1 MSKITLHQRFFEA
14 AQIDLDSSK
23 ALIDKGLFQPAIYHL
38 QQAYEKSIK
47 AYFIF
52 KEVKFNNTPEATVY
66 DNILKLGHDTEESTI
81 ALLKDFADLE
91 IRDIESQLPG
101 ADANRRVALQNKINV
116 LQNKI
121 NSHKSSLDRYVQRI
135 DLRTNFIKNVP
146 NYSQLVK
153 EKYDG
158 YLNSKISTSKQP
170 EMNFFA
176 TISSMANLYPC
187 FYKMELVTRYPL
199 KEFAYDNLNLL
210 TNLGQSCQSLVE
222 MLQELISL
230 ISPDLR

>member
-1 MSKITLHQRFFEA
+1 MQKKVAFFEA
-14 AQIDLDSSK
+14 AQIYLDAAK
-23 ALIDKGLFQPAIYHL
+23 VLIDRGLFQPVIYHL
-38 QQAYEKSIK
+38 QQAYEKSMK
-47 AYFIF
+47 AYFVF
-52 KEVKFNNTPEATVY
+52 KEVKFKNTPEATVY
-66 DNILKLGHDTEESTI
+66 DNIRNKLGHDTDKSTI
-81 ALLKDFADLE
+81 TLLKDFADLE
-91 IRDIESQLPG
+91 IRDSKSQLHN
-101 ADANRRVALQNKINV
+101 ADANQRVALQNKINA
-116 LQNKI
+116 I
-121 NSHKSSLDRYVQRI
+121 DGYKSSLDRYVQRV
-135 DLRTNFIKNVP
+135 DVRTNFIKNVQ
-146 NYSQLVK
+146 NYSQLVR
-153 EKYDG
+153 ERYND

-176 TISSMANLYPC
+176 TIACMANLYPC